1 MILLSGNGELENAP
15 EEPNIFNVG
24 SIRIPSPAADL
35 HSTGLDCFH
44 SSSVNLLRSSN
55 RSCLAVY

>member
-35 HSTGLDCFH
+35 HSTAFIPPLSTYF
-44 SSSVNLLRSSN
+44 VVVIE
-55 RSCLAVY
+55 AV